1 LDIKISNISQKIE
14 VLKTPFSIFYRVF
27 IEDQNFFLKETRTDA
42 WNASKIIGSYEN
54 YKKIDNVEDIVK
66 IYDFA
71 FLDNKILLL
80 MEELEGYENLIKVIV
95 SDEQYKDVIIK
106 QVLDLFEFMWN
117 RGFINYDFTII
128 NFMVK
133 DAKLKMIDVEFIERI
148 EQMNLNRVLWFCER
162 LDIIQNWYGKQNDI
176 FSNIKKRVVLK
187 WSEVKLL

>member
-1 LDIKISNISQKIE
+1 MDIKISNISEKIE
-14 VLKTPFSIFYRVF
+14 VLRTPYSIFYRVF
-27 IEDQNFFLKETRTDA
+27 IEGQKFFLKETRPDA

-80 MEELEGYENLIKVIV
+80 MEELEGYENLIKVV
-95 SDEQYKDVIIK
+95 VPDKQYKDVIIN
-106 QVLDLFEFMWN
+106 QILDLFEFMWN
-117 RGFINYDFTII
+117 KGFINYDFTII

-133 DAKLKMIDVEFIERI
+133 DAKIKMIDVEFIEKI
-148 EQMNLNRVLWFCER
+148 EQMNLSRVLWFCER
-162 LDIIQNWYGKQNDI
+162 LDIIKNWYGKQNNI